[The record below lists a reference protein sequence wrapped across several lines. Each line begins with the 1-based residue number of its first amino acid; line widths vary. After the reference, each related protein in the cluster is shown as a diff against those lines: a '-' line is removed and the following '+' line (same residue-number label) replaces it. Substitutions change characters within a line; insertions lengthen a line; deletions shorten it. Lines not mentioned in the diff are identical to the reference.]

1 MLGQMPTVSTFVA
14 WAESLPTL
22 SYYGILRVDP
32 HADAAKI
39 KAAFHAFALRCH
51 PDRYVEEGTEVSR
64 AAAEVFKRGVEA
76 YNVLSKPALR
86 HRYDK
91 VLAKG
96 QLRLDPSA
104 LESIPPPPPKGKSL
118 EEVAQT
124 PRGKQHAVKAERLIS
139 IGKLEEARIMLVN
152 ATMEEPF
159 NEELKERLNIL
170 YEALALEP
178 L

>member
-1 MLGQMPTVSTFVA
+1 MPSVSTFTA

-22 SYYGILRVDP
+22 SYYAILRVEPD
-32 HADAAKI
+32 ADAAKI
-39 KAAFHAFALRCH
+39 KRAFHSFALRCH
-51 PDRYVEEGTEVSR
+51 PDRYVDDGPEVSI

-76 YNVLSKPALR
+76 YTVLSKPQLR
-86 HRYDK
+86 ERYDK

-96 QLRLDPSA
+96 KLRLDLDA
-104 LESIPPPPPKGKSL
+104 LESIPPPPPQGKPL

-124 PRGKQHAVKAERLIS
+124 PRGKQHALKAERLIS

>member
-1 MLGQMPTVSTFVA
+1 MPSVATFVA
-14 WAESLPTL
+14 WAESIPTL
-22 SYYGILRVDP
+22 SYYAILQVEP
-32 HADAAKI
+32 AAEPADI
-39 KAAFHAFALRCH
+39 KAAFHSFALRCH
-51 PDRYVEEGTEVSR
+51 PDRYVDDGVEVSA

-76 YNVLSKPALR
+76 YNVLSKPTLR
-86 HRYDK
+86 ERYDK

-96 QLRLDPSA
+96 GLRLDPDA
-104 LESIPPPPPKGKSL
+104 LDSVPAPAPKGKPL

-124 PRGKQHAVKAERLIS
+124 QRGKQHAIKAERLIS

>member
-1 MLGQMPTVSTFVA
+1 MPSVATFVA
-14 WAESLPTL
+14 WAESIPSL
-22 SYYGILRVDP
+22 SYYAILQVEPDAEP
-32 HADAAKI
+32 ADI
-39 KAAFHAFALRCH
+39 KAAFHSFALRCH
-51 PDRYVEEGTEVSR
+51 PDRYVDDGAEVS
-64 AAAEVFKRGVEA
+64 AAAAAVFKRGVEA
-76 YNVLSKPALR
+76 YNVLSKPGLR
-86 HRYDK
+86 ERYDK
-91 VLAKG
+91 VLATG
-96 QLRLDPSA
+96 QLRLDPDA
-104 LESIPPPPPKGKSL
+104 LDSVPPPPKGKPL

-124 PRGKQHAVKAERLIS
+124 PGGKRHAIKAERLIS